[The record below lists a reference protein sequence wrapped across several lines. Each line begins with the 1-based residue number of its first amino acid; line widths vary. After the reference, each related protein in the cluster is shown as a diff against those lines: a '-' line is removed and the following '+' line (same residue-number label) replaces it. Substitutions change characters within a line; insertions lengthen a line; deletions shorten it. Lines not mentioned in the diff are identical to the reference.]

1 MSHNNLS
8 SRFGLTACY
17 LIVHYDDLAHGIL
30 SNSASRMP
38 IANQVGAL
46 SELAGR
52 TTTRKPTPGIYIT
65 QPKCLYI
72 YFYYCTWTLPG
83 ARHETAV
90 FKLM

>member
-52 TTTRKPTPGIYIT
+52 TTTRKPTPGIYISHS
-65 QPKCLYI
+65 QNACIYI
-72 YFYYCTWTLPG
+72 FTTVLGHYPEHDTKPPCSS
-83 ARHETAV
+83 
-90 FKLM
+90 